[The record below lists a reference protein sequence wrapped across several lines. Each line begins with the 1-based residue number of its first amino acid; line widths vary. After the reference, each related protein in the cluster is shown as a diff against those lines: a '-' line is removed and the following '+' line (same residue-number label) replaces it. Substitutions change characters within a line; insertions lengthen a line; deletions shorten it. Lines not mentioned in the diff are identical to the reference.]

1 MASRRNDSN
10 PGRPIA
16 AAAIEAAVKA
26 STPDP
31 IIEPG
36 KKGETKQVNI
46 RLTES
51 EYRTLKTLFS
61 SLDVPLA
68 VGVRLSALYVS
79 ELVKD
84 GALKLSSAG
93 IIDRRGG

>member
-1 MASRRNDSN
+1 MASRRIE
-10 PGRPIA
+10 PGRPLA

-31 IIEPG
+31 VEIEPG
-36 KKGETKQVNI
+36 KKGATRQVNI
-46 RLTES
+46 RLSEN
-51 EYRTLKTLFS
+51 EYRALKTLFS
-61 SLDVPLA
+61 NYDVPLA
-68 VGVRLSALYVS
+68 VGVRISALYVS